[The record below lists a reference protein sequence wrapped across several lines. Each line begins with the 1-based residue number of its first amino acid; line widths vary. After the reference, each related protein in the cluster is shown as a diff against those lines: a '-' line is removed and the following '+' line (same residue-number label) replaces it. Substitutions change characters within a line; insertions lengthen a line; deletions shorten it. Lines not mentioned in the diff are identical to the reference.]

1 MHAGNRFTVREV
13 IFWTRRDIYVFLLIS
28 TIPTVLYEIVGFT
41 WIGLTWVPIALVGT
55 AVAFLVGF
63 KNNASYDRL
72 WEGRKIWGAIVNA
85 SRTWGVMSRDFVT
98 LRLNES
104 GTTEDE
110 LKHIHRRLINRHIAW
125 LAALRF
131 QLRERRQWEGNYH
144 GSNKEFRQFYNV
156 IEQEQSLDAELQKY
170 LEPDELKYL
179 EKKKNKASQ
188 LLSLQSIELKKL
200 REAEL
205 IEDFRHMEMMGV
217 ISKLYEYQ
225 GMSERIKNFPYP
237 RQFATINSYF
247 VWLFILL
254 VPFGMVQEFEK
265 MGTAFVWLTIPF
277 GTLISWIFHTMER
290 IGEATENPFEGGAN
304 DVPITSIS
312 RSIEIDLLQM
322 LEEEQLPENI
332 EVQNNILM

>member
-1 MHAGNRFTVREV
+1 
-13 IFWTRRDIYVFLLIS
+13 
-28 TIPTVLYEIVGFT
+28 LYGFAGFT
-41 WIGLTWVPIALVGT
+41 WIGLPWVPIALVGT

-85 SRTWGVMSRDFVT
+85 SRTWGIMTRDFIT
-98 LRLNES
+98 LRLDES
-104 GTTEDE
+104 RTTEDE
-110 LKHIHRRLINRHIAW
+110 LKLIHRRLINRHIAW

-131 QLRERRQWEGNYH
+131 QLREKRNWEGIYH
-144 GSNKEFRQFYNV
+144 GSNKEFRKFFNV
-156 IEQEQSLDAELQKY
+156 VEQEQDLDDELKKY

-179 EKKKNKASQ
+179 ENKKNRASQ
-188 LLSLQSIELKKL
+188 ILSLQSKELKKL
-200 REAEL
+200 REMDL
-205 IEDFRHMEMMGV
+205 IEDFRHMEMVNV

-265 MGTAFVWLTIPF
+265 MGPAFVWLTIPF

-322 LEEEQLPENI
+322 LEEEQLPQNI
-332 EVQNNILM
+332 DVQNNILM